1 MNAHLNYLPDRRV
14 FRYKDVQMCRCDST
28 ENKLLIQIFKYK
40 YNNDQ
45 NSDKAAWNKNEL
57 TICGVTNTALAKTNE
72 TTD

>member
-1 MNAHLNYLPDRRV
+1 
-14 FRYKDVQMCRCDST
+14 MCRCDST